1 VRKVFISYARE
12 DRVPVDKLFQNLGV
26 LGCEPWFDT
35 SLHGGQEW
43 WEEILRRIADCDA
56 FIAVVSKQALDSVA
70 CGREFDWA
78 QALGKPVVPVAV
90 EPPPPVLPGRLSTLQ
105 IVDYSKPGHEAALA
119 LAGSLAT
126 LRPASPLPEPLPV
139 PPEPPLSYL
148 TGLTDL
154 VAAPNPIDHQQQRE
168 IIRQVE
174 AALRSADRH
183 ERSGGVEI
191 LEKFSRRDDLYA
203 DVDRTVKELTKQYGR
218 PQQSVHGVSQL
229 AIWSLAASTLGLF
242 SCGFTSVPGII
253 LGVLA
258 LNKVKKTGQA
268 GRSQALAG
276 IAVGTVTLILG
287 IVLFVWLDKQP
298 R

>member
-1 VRKVFISYARE
+1 MATVR
-12 DRVPVDKLFQNLGV
+12 L
-26 LGCEPWFDT
+26 
-35 SLHGGQEW
+35 
-43 WEEILRRIADCDA
+43 
-56 FIAVVSKQALDSVA
+56 
-70 CGREFDWA
+70 
-78 QALGKPVVPVAV
+78 
-90 EPPPPVLPGRLSTLQ
+90 
-105 IVDYSKPGHEAALA
+105 
-119 LAGSLAT
+119 
-126 LRPASPLPEPLPV
+126 

-174 AALRSADRH
+174 AALRSADRQ